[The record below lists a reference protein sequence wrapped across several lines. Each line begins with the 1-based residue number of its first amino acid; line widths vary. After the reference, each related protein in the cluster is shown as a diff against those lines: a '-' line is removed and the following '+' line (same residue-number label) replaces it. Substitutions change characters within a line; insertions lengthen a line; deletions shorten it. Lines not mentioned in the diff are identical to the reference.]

1 MSSTIEPKPSGRNYK
16 KEGGD
21 LFIVDNS
28 DSEWKVRDYLRE
40 WTDIAHSF
48 DIATGYFEIG
58 SLLALDGLW
67 QRLDKIRI
75 LMGDEVT
82 RRTKKALVEG
92 VAAITQKLDLS
103 VEREK
108 EQNDFL
114 AGVPAIVDAMRTGK
128 IQCRIYSKKKFHAKA
143 YITHS
148 KLSVVGSAAL
158 VGSSNFT
165 HPGLTDNVELN
176 VQLKQ
181 KVEDLQRWY
190 EDHWNE
196 AEDITPEVL
205 SVIER
210 HTREYLPFEVYV
222 KALHEYFRGHEM
234 SVDEWELAGPDGG
247 GSHLFNRLDKYQQEG
262 YQALMKISRQY
273 NGAFL
278 CDGVGLG
285 KTFIGMML
293 IERLVEKERKR
304 VALFV
309 PKSARKPVWEKTLDR
324 YLPHLH
330 GVFSNLIIFN
340 HTDLNS
346 DRRAADLDR
355 VREMADVVVIDE
367 AHHFRNPGVKG
378 EGRRGPSRYRKMFEL
393 IGNKTVFLLTATPI
407 NNRLADLQHMM
418 ELFSRREPD
427 YFKAAPL
434 GIHSLQGHF
443 RRMEKDLERAVAQQ
457 VSDEEEIVTNQVE
470 AEQVLAND
478 LLFKELVVQ
487 RSRAYVRESQ
497 LQQGVP
503 LTMFPDKLPPQ
514 VAEYSVKKTYGR
526 LLTMVDAAFSKQ
538 KPLFSL
544 AIYDPYSY
552 YKGDQG
558 EIDALVKGRQKQV
571 VALIRTQF
579 LKRFESSAHSFQKS
593 CEMLLA
599 KLLAFITKRGTQ
611 SELSRLERWKA
622 QKAERIGFMRTDQPG
637 LFVEQPDS
645 GDQPDQESFD
655 DLVSEEMLANV
666 EDFPR
671 SKFKVED
678 IINETFLDL
687 DQLVDFLDE
696 LKKFKPSNDDKLK
709 ALVRLLKSDPVLKK
723 QKVLIFTEFRDT
735 AHYLLE
741 QLSANGIEGV
751 EEVDST
757 TPGDRGEI
765 IRRFAPYYN
774 GSSSGELAAEGVK
787 EIRVLISTDVL
798 SEGLNL
804 QDATRLINYDLH
816 WNPVRLMQ
824 RIGRV
829 DRRMN
834 PDTEAR
840 LLRDNPGQ
848 REIRGKVAYWNFLPP
863 GELDDLLRLYARV
876 SHKTLRISRVF
887 GIEGKKLLTP
897 EDDYEALK
905 DFTHAYEGT
914 TTPTEGLHLEYQ
926 RLLQENPALAAMLER
941 LPRKIF
947 SGKRHPSPDA
957 KAVFFC
963 YTLPAPRADSD
974 GGGHGADAAAWTEE
988 AGRTAWYLYDLKTE
1002 RIEEDSN
1009 AVVNLLRSAPDTP
1022 RQRAVADETL
1032 AEVRAKV
1039 EKHIKNN
1046 YLKKVQAPVG
1056 VRPILKA
1063 WMEIA

>member
-1 MSSTIEPKPSGRNYK
+1 MSSTIGLPHTTKYSKR
-16 KEGGD
+16 EGGD

-40 WTDIAHSF
+40 WTDISHSF

-67 QRLDKIRI
+67 QRLERIRI

-82 RRTKKALVEG
+82 RRTKKALIEG
-92 VAAITQKLDLS
+92 ISAIARKLDSS

-114 AGVPAIVDAMRTGK
+114 TGVPAIAEALRSGK
-128 IQCRIYSKKKFHAKA
+128 IQCRIYAKKKFHAKA

-148 KLSVVGSAAL
+148 RLAVVGSAAL

-181 KVEDLQRWY
+181 KVEDLQEWY
-190 EDHWNE
+190 EGHWND

-234 SVDEWELAGPDGG
+234 SVDEWELAGPAHN
-247 GSHLFNRLDKYQQEG
+247 GSHIFKRLDKYQQEG

-346 DRRAADLDR
+346 DRKGGDLER
-355 VREMADVVVIDE
+355 VREMADVVIIDE

-427 YFKAAPL
+427 YFKDAPL
-434 GIHSLQGHF
+434 GIHSLNGHF
-443 RRMEKDLERAVAQQ
+443 RKMEKDLERKVAQQ
-457 VSDEEEIVTNQVE
+457 ADGEGEIATDQVE
-470 AEQVLAND
+470 AESVLAND

-503 LTMFPDKLPPQ
+503 LTLFPDKLAPQ

-526 LLTMVDAAFSKQ
+526 LLAMVDAAFSKR

-552 YKGDQG
+552 YKGDEA

-579 LKRFESSAHSFQKS
+579 LKRFESSAHAFQKS

-599 KLLAFITKRGTQ
+599 KLLAFVMRHGTPV
-611 SELSRLERWKA
+611 ELSRLERWKA

-637 LFVEQPDS
+637 LFIEQLDLGSRPE
-645 GDQPDQESFD
+645 QESFD
-655 DLVSEEMLANV
+655 DLISEEMLANV
-666 EDFPR
+666 GEFPR
-671 SKFKVED
+671 DKFKVED

-687 DQLVDFLDE
+687 DQIVDFLDE
-696 LKKFKPSNDDKLK
+696 LKKFKSSNDDKLK
-709 ALVRLLKSDPVLKK
+709 ALIKLLKSDPVLKK

-735 AHYLLE
+735 ALYLLE
-741 QLSANGIEGV
+741 QLNDNGVEGV
-751 EEVDST
+751 EEVDSS

-765 IRRFAPYYN
+765 ILRFAPYYN
-774 GSSSGELAAEGVK
+774 DSSSGELAVEGMK

-834 PDTEAR
+834 PNIEER
-840 LLRDNPGQ
+840 LLADHPEQ
-848 REIRGKVAYWNFLPP
+848 SEIRGKVAYWNFLPP

-926 RLLQENPALAAMLER
+926 RLMQENPALAAVLDR

-963 YTLPAPRADSD
+963 YTLPAPRADLRD
-974 GGGHGADAAAWTEE
+974 GEQKDEAVWSEE
-988 AGRTAWYLYDLKTE
+988 AGRTAWYLYDLESEK
-1002 RIEEDSN
+1002 IDEDSN
-1009 AVVNLLRSAPDTP
+1009 AIVNLIRSAPDTP
-1022 RQRAVADETL
+1022 RRRAVADETL

-1039 EKHIKNN
+1039 ERHIKNS
-1046 YLKKVQAPVG
+1046 YLKKVQAPAG
-1056 VRPILKA
+1056 VKPILKA
-1063 WMEIA
+1063 WMEMA